1 MPQDV
6 LAQLEPAESG
16 ADRRQSILI
25 VDDDREQA
33 EALSCR
39 LQKQGFETVL
49 AHEGRV
55 GLEKARECLPNV
67 VLLDVGLPDLSGFVV
82 CEELVD
88 SPETCHIPIIIVSGL
103 EQDNIVR
110 SSRTAGCE
118 FFVGKPYDPNVLL
131 ALIERALK
139 RTRDWDL

>member
-16 ADRRQSILI
+16 ADQRRSILI
-25 VDDDREQA
+25 VDDDQEQV
-33 EALSCR
+33 EVLSYR
-39 LQKQGFETVL
+39 LRKQGFETVL
-49 AHEGRV
+49 AHEGRI
-55 GLEKARECLPNV
+55 GLEKARESLPDV
-67 VLLDVGLPDLSGFVV
+67 VLLDVGLPDLDGLAV

-88 SPETCHIPIIIVSGL
+88 SPHTCHIPIIIVSGL
-103 EQDNIVR
+103 AQENIVR

-118 FFVGKPYDPNVLL
+118 FFVRKPYDPNVLL
-131 ALIERALK
+131 ALIEHALK